1 MLRRSLLATV
11 FAVAPALAF
20 AQGGLQASAVSMV
33 ETAGHKMVDLINAP
47 GASGEQKRRQAA
59 ALLRQYV
66 DLNGVSRFVLGRY
79 ARGADQAAL
88 REFQTTFEEW
98 IVRNLASRFGEL
110 AGVTFQIARTLPRDE
125 GAVEVQTLVAQS
137 GKQPAI
143 LGWRVENVGG
153 APKIVDL
160 VAEGSSLR
168 LTTRSE
174 YSSFLGQNNGDLGK
188 LTARLR
194 QQLAALTE
202 REGQLASR

>member
-1 MLRRSLLATV
+1 MPLRRSILAAAL
-11 FAVAPALAF
+11 AVAPSLAF
-20 AQGGLQASAVSMV
+20 AQGGLQAGAVSTV
-33 ETAGHKMVDLINAP
+33 ETAGRKMVDLINAP
-47 GASGEQKRRQAA
+47 GATTEQKRQQAA

-66 DLNGVSRFVLGRY
+66 DLGGVARFVIGRY
-79 ARGADQAAL
+79 ARGAAPAAL
-88 REFQTTFEEW
+88 REFETTFEEW

-110 AGVTFQIARTLPRDE
+110 AGVTFQVARTLPRDE
-125 GAVEVQTLVAQS
+125 GAVEVQTLVAQG

-174 YSSFLGQNNGDLGK
+174 YSSFLGQNNGDLSK

-194 QQLAALTE
+194 QQLAA
-202 REGQLASR
+202 R